1 MNYLIAH
8 HIHQY
13 PFLHTTAR
21 KKTIKHKLISVLSGF
36 ASVRLGKTE
45 YVMNAGDTFWLPF
58 DCLNALTYFPNCSLI
73 EVEVSV
79 RSTKNYPHQAGLV
92 QRSAL
97 LNVLLETLSQSSFDP
112 SNNEQKKWLEIV
124 GFELEK
130 LSPQLDDSVLTL
142 DNAAKIPS
150 IDQASLQ
157 MALKVRQAFKLRASG
172 IKTERIIDEV
182 FSANA
187 QQAEQLCLAI
197 ANKSLST

>member
-8 HIHQY
+8 QIYQY
-13 PFLHTTAR
+13 PFLHITAR
-21 KKTIKHKLISVLSGF
+21 KKTIKHKLISVLSGLV
-36 ASVRLGKTE
+36 SVRLGKTE

-58 DCLNALTYFPNCSLI
+58 DCLNSLTYFPNCSLI
-73 EVEVSV
+73 EIEVSV

-97 LNVLLETLSQSSFDP
+97 LNVLLDTLSQSPFDP
-112 SNNEQKKWLEIV
+112 SQNEQKKWLEIV
-124 GFELEK
+124 DFELEK

-142 DNAAKIPS
+142 ENATKIPS
-150 IDQASLQ
+150 IDHASLQ

-182 FSANA
+182 FSANT
-187 QQAEQLCLAI
+187 QQAEQLCLTI
-197 ANKSLST
+197 ANTSLSS